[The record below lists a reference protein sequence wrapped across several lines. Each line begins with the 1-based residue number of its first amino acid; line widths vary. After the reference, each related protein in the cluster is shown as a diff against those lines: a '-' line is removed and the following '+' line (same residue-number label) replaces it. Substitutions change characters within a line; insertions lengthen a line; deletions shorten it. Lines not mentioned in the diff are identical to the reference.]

1 MRNQHFVDRR
11 QGFISLTERKCHL
24 TARTRNK
31 DDFPAFCNP
40 TMVTSIS
47 VALHHHHGSIAVRN
61 ILLGLSLA
69 AFAFDAA
76 IADPADFAW
85 GEAQD

>member
-1 MRNQHFVDRR
+1 M
-11 QGFISLTERKCHL
+11 SLTEKKCHL

-47 VALHHHHGSIAVRN
+47 VALHHRHGSIAVRN

-76 IADPADFAW
+76 SPTWWILL
-85 GEAQD
+85 GVKRRTNQNSLSSQS